1 MPEELLSK
9 IHTGSL
15 LDNLDE
21 ATRAEVLGLR
31 CMKHPLVEATKPYP
45 KIIQETLV
53 KCSYFDVIEGKFI
66 RNRLTQGS
74 KSLGPLGCVYNEGY
88 VKIRVKTTKFN
99 QSHLVYLW
107 LTGNL
112 LLPGE
117 QIDHIDGNNTNDY
130 PGNLRLVSNKL
141 NQRNKKMQR
150 NNTSGY
156 TGISWQKPSSKWRAC
171 VKVDSK
177 LINLGSFYTL
187 EIAIAARQAYLE
199 AHPELGFTTRH
210 GL

>member
-1 MPEELLSK
+1 MPEELPSK

-31 CMKHPLVEATKPYP
+31 CMRHPLVEATKLYP
-45 KIIQETLV
+45 KIIQETLI
-53 KCSYFDVIEGKFI
+53 KCSYFDVLEGKFI
-66 RNRLTQGS
+66 RDRLTQGS
-74 KSLGPLGCVYNEGY
+74 KSLGPLGCIYSEGY
-88 VKIRVKTTKFN
+88 VKIRIKTTKFN

-107 LTGNL
+107 LTGDLPL
-112 LLPGE
+112 LDE
-117 QIDHIDGNNTNDY
+117 QMDHIDGNNTNDY
-130 PGNLRLVSNKL
+130 PGNLRLVASKL

-156 TGISWQKPSSKWRAC
+156 TGISWQKSSSKWRAY
-171 VKVDSK
+171 VKIDSK
-177 LINLGSFYTL
+177 LINLGSFYTF
-187 EIAIAARQAYLE
+187 EIALAARQGYLQ
-199 AHPELGFTTRH
+199 AHPELGFTIRH